1 MLTHENVWVAIDR
14 HAKRFGMTPSG
25 LARRAGLD
33 PTTFNK
39 SKRFAADG
47 RPRWPSTESIAKVV
61 QATRSDLRTL
71 FSDIVGNDGAF
82 RKSIPVIG
90 TAHAGMDDDSG
101 KAGFI
106 AAEPTDAVTFPNSA
120 ASDVDDPV
128 YALKVAGSSMLPV
141 FRHGDILFISP
152 SAPVRVGDR
161 IVLKTKDGDVFVK
174 VLKRRTTRRMEL
186 HAVNPEHPD
195 VAIPLRDVDWT
206 ARIVWASQ

>member
-1 MLTHENVWVAIDR
+1 MLTHEGVWAAIDR

-47 RPRWPSTESIAKVV
+47 RPRWPSTESIAKVL

-71 FSDIVGNDGAF
+71 FSEVIGDAGSF
-82 RKSIPVIG
+82 RREVPVIG
-90 TAHAGMDDDSG
+90 TAHAGLDDASG

-106 AAEPTDAVTFPNSA
+106 AAAPTEMITFPGN
-120 ASDVDDPV
+120 DEEPV
-128 YALKVAGSSMLPV
+128 YALKVEGRSMLPV
-141 FRHGDILFISP
+141 YRDGDVLFISP
-152 SAPVRVGDR
+152 SAPVRGGDR
-161 IVLKTKDGDVFVK
+161 VVLKTKSGEVFVK

-195 VAIPLRDVDWT
+195 VAIPLKDVDWT